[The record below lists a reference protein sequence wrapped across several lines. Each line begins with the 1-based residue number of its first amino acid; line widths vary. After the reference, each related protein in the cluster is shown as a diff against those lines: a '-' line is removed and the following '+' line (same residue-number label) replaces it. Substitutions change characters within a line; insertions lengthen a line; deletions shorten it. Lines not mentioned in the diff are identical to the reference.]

1 MNTEIEASGLA
12 ESTSSLH
19 DEGAGASEG
28 GLRMEGA
35 DAADAGRG
43 DAGPLQLDGSSTQ
56 PAGPRRLQR
65 FFEKLGIVLLGAA
78 IFTLGVHNIHE
89 VTGITEGGVIGFML
103 FLNKWFGIPSSIASP
118 VLDIICYAVAL
129 KLLGGRFL
137 GWSAIAT
144 AAVAGFYRV
153 WESFPP
159 LLPDFSGDPLVA
171 AVLGGLFVGVGV
183 GLVVRQ
189 GGSAGGDDALALSI
203 SKVTGWRVGRC
214 YLFTDLSVLALS
226 LSYIPFERIA
236 WSLVTVTVSSA
247 VIDIVGE
254 ISWDHIEELAEA
266 LRERRLPRLQA
277 RESLDPCEERT
288 E

>member
-1 MNTEIEASGLA
+1 MNTEIETSGLA

-19 DEGAGASEG
+19 DEGTGASEG

-43 DAGPLQLDGSSTQ
+43 DAGPLQFDGSSTQ

-65 FFEKLGIVLLGAA
+65 FFKKLGIVLLGAA
-78 IFTLGVHNIHE
+78 IFTFGVHNIHE
-89 VTGITEGGVIGFML
+89 VTGITEGGVIDFML

-236 WSLVTVTVSSA
+236 WSLVTVTISSA